1 MKSITMEDEEPY
13 VTSTWTI
20 MMLRVIFRI
29 CIKLCVRCL
38 DSQVEQ
44 LYKAFQNNIYE
55 GRDEVTI
62 IRLKSVMTT

>member
-1 MKSITMEDEEPY
+1 MM
-13 VTSTWTI
+13 STWTI

-38 DSQVEQ
+38 DSQVVQ
-44 LYKAFQNNIYE
+44 LYKAFENNIYE

-62 IRLKSVMTT
+62 RRLKSVMTTYLNKKT